1 MKDSN
6 QQKHKLTFIDLFA
19 GLGGFNFALSE
30 LGFECVFA
38 SELKEDLRTL
48 YTINFPGIEIRG
60 DITQIDP
67 MSVPAH
73 DILCAGFPCQPF
85 SQAGKRQG
93 FEDEKDRGNLFFW
106 IVKILNAKKPKYI
119 ILENVANLENHDEGN
134 TWNRIS
140 EELDEAGYWIDK
152 RILSPHQFGIP
163 QHRKRIYIIGIDKN
177 KGSREDLRYPNPT
190 NRPCD
195 IRTIINIKDKDII
208 PIKPETREQLRI
220 WEEFLRRT
228 YENDGALPSFPI
240 WAMEFG
246 ANYDFEELAP
256 AYQSL
261 EQLQGKRGNMGRL
274 IDGETLEECLEELPV
289 YALTD
294 KTKTFPK
301 WKISYI
307 KQNRE
312 FYERNKEWLDVWLQQ
327 VQDYENSHLKIE
339 WNCGADTE
347 PSLYDKIIQYRASGI
362 RIKLPTYS
370 PALNLVGTQIPIF
383 PWVPL
388 SDEPDEN
395 GQILYGRYMTVK
407 EAAKLQG
414 MRKLKTGNKRK
425 RFQMSN
431 ARLYEALGNAVNVD
445 IVKKIAE
452 AFIK

>member
-1 MKDSN
+1 MKDHK
-6 QQKHKLTFIDLFA
+6 QQKQTMTFIDLFA
-19 GLGGFNFALSE
+19 GLGGFNFALRE

-38 SELKEDLRTL
+38 SELRDDLRTL
-48 YTINFPGIEIRG
+48 YSINFPGIEIKS

-67 MSVPAH
+67 MSVPVH

-106 IVKILNAKKPKYI
+106 IVKILKAKKPKYI
-119 ILENVANLENHDEGN
+119 FLENVSNLENHDDGN
-134 TWNRIS
+134 TWDRIS
-140 EELDEAGYWIDK
+140 EELDNAGYWIDK

-177 KGSREDLRYPNPT
+177 KGSREDLRFPEPT
-190 NRPCD
+190 NKPCD
-195 IRTIINIKDKDII
+195 IRSIINIKDKDIT
-208 PIKPETREQLRI
+208 PIKDETREQLKV
-220 WEEFLRRT
+220 WEEFLRLT
-228 YENDGALPSFPI
+228 YENEGSLPSFPV

-246 ANYDFEELAP
+246 ATYDFEELAP

-261 EQLQGKRGNMGRL
+261 EQLQGKRGNMGRI

-294 KTKTFPK
+294 KTRTFPK

-307 KQNRE
+307 KQNRA
-312 FYERNKEWLDVWLQQ
+312 FYERNKEWLDTWLQQ

-347 PSLYDKIIQYRASGI
+347 PTLKDKIIQYRASGI

-388 SDEPDEN
+388 ADDPDED
-395 GQILYGRYMTVK
+395 GQILCGRYMTVK

-414 MRKLKTGNKRK
+414 MRRLKTGNKRLG
-425 RFQMSN
+425 FQMSN
-431 ARLYEALGNAVNVD
+431 GRMYEALGNAVNVD

>member
-1 MKDSN
+1 MNNST
-6 QQKHKLTFIDLFA
+6 QQKQVLTFIDLFA
-19 GLGGFNFALSE
+19 GLGGFHFALSE

-38 SELKEDLRTL
+38 SELKGDLQTL
-48 YTINFPGIEIRG
+48 YKINFPGANITG

-67 MSVPAH
+67 MSVPVH

-119 ILENVANLENHDEGN
+119 ILENVANLENHDDGN

-140 EELDEAGYWIDK
+140 EELDKAGYWIDK

-163 QHRKRIYIIGIDKN
+163 QHRKRIYIIGIDKT
-177 KGSREDLRYPNPT
+177 KGSQKDLRFPVPT

-195 IRTIINIKDKDII
+195 IRTIINIKDKDIT
-208 PIKPETREQLRI
+208 PIKAETREQLRI
-220 WEEFLRRT
+220 WDEFLRQT

-274 IDGETLEECLEELPV
+274 IDGETLEECLEQLPV

-294 KTKTFPK
+294 KTRTFPK

-312 FYERNKEWLDVWLQQ
+312 FYERNKEWLDIWLQQ

-339 WNCGADTE
+339 WNCGVDTD

-388 SDEPDEN
+388 ADESNEN

-414 MRKLKTGNKRK
+414 MRKLKTGNKRIK
-425 RFQMSN
+425 FQMSN
-431 ARLYEALGNAVNVD
+431 ARMYEALGNAVNVD
-445 IVKKIAE
+445 IVKIIAE